1 MFRAATAVAVDEV
14 EIAGLSGPALV
25 IAAIVLII
33 GILLLINSL
42 PKR

>member
-1 MFRAATAVAVDEV
+1 MIHAAHAVAVDEV

-25 IAAIVLII
+25 IAAIALII
-33 GILLLINSL
+33 GVLLVIHSL

>member
-1 MFRAATAVAVDEV
+1 MIHAAIAVAVDELEV
-14 EIAGLSGPALV
+14 AGLSGPALV

-33 GILLLINSL
+33 GVLLLIHSL